1 MKARG
6 VILFRMDN
14 DQIIYQGKLN
24 LDQPYLILGFE
35 GGPNAA
41 EVSSFPLTHLIDSTK
56 ARRFASVPYENF
68 YQISS
73 SRLVG
78 VVKEG
83 KLTELKFPGNHFYY
97 LKNSP

>member
-1 MKARG
+1 MKARD

-41 EVSSFPLTHLIDSTK
+41 EISSFALTHLIESTK
-56 ARRFASVPYENF
+56 ARPFASVPYETF

-78 VVKEG
+78 VV
-83 KLTELKFPGNHFYY
+83 
-97 LKNSP
+97 